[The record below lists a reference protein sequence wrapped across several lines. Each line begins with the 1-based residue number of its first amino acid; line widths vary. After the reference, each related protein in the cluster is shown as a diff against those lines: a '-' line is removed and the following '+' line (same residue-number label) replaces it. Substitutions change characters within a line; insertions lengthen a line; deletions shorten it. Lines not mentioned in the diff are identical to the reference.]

1 MKIDKKNLISLLA
14 ALAIGGLSGCSSLS
28 NQHYTYVV
36 DGEQLTEANSL
47 TRTSK
52 HTGHVVWLNPPTK
65 RVAVNKEQK

>member
-1 MKIDKKNLISLLA
+1 MKMNKKHLVTVLA
-14 ALAIGGLSGCSSLS
+14 AVALVGLSGCSSMS
-28 NQHYTYVV
+28 KQQYTYVL
-36 DGEQLTEANSL
+36 DNDQLTEANSL